1 MEETVQSFQTVAVE
15 ELGYMNL
22 RVKQKEA
29 ILHYLQGKDVF
40 VSLPTGSDKAFATT
54 YCQ

>member
-1 MEETVQSFQTVAVE
+1 MEEAVQAVE
-15 ELGYMNL
+15 ELGYTDL

-40 VSLPTGSDKAFATT
+40 VSLPIGSGKAFATT